1 MQLIKSNYEN
11 LKLRLEDN
19 LDKYE
24 PYSENPQENSYFA
37 QLVRTIC
44 SDLRDPKPTSLMSI
58 WTRTYAPLLDR

>member
-24 PYSENPQENSYFA
+24 PFVENPQENAFFA
-37 QLVRTIC
+37 HLVRTIC
-44 SDLRDPKPTSLMSI
+44 NDLRDPKHASMMSI
-58 WTRTYAPLLDR
+58 